1 MVSSMIGGRRVELPG
16 LAEDDMLRNSLDTTG
31 GIPSGAASAPCGC
44 GDVPLGAPDQGDVGH
59 VAVTQKRDG
68 SQRRAH
74 SLGQPWLGSGELI
87 GGQEAEMRQPAG
99 PTLCHWPHFA
109 ASGAQAPRE
118 ARPPF
123 ALRSPKSGSRSS
135 PAQAGEGRSW
145 PSGRLPLPPS
155 VGEDES
161 QRARPRRP
169 DTVPASAAPPPSQPA
184 PRPPLKM
191 SSLLRFCLPLRLLV
205 LHAALIPR
213 ARVRNVRNS

>member
-1 MVSSMIGGRRVELPG
+1 MVSSMIGGRREELPG
-16 LAEDDMLRNSLDTTG
+16 LADDDMLRNSLETTG

-109 ASGAQAPRE
+109 ASGAQTPRE

-123 ALRSPKSGSRSS
+123 ALRSPKSGSRGS

-161 QRARPRRP
+161 QRARRGVQTPCPPLPRGR
-169 DTVPASAAPPPSQPA
+169 PAS
-184 PRPPLKM
+184 R
-191 SSLLRFCLPLRLLV
+191 
-205 LHAALIPR
+205 HR
-213 ARVRNVRNS
+213 ARR